1 MSNAKF
7 KLHIAEVKIIAFLFL
22 LYFSFCTLHFAL
34 RPMEAEANG
43 QGKWLRKKVDGY
55 SPGFNLTDQD
65 NRRVS
70 LTDFRGKVVLM
81 SFIFVN
87 CPTSCPLV
95 TAKLAS
101 IHHELKGK
109 DLHFISITID
119 PIHDTPAALKKY
131 AKTFR
136 GMDFKSW
143 SFLTGTY
150 QEIEDVLFDYK
161 FSVQRRAKRGSTGEV
176 VSVSLVDHAVKTFLI
191 DRKGMKRFE
200 YWGQDFN
207 TKAVIKDIRKVLSEG

>member
-1 MSNAKF
+1 MN
-7 KLHIAEVKIIAFLFL
+7 
-22 LYFSFCTLHFAL
+22 
-34 RPMEAEANG
+34 RPMRHVALWLALIISLPLLAHANG
-43 QGKWLRKKVDGY
+43 RGKWLRKEVIGY

-70 LTDFRGKVVLM
+70 LTDFRGKVILM

-101 IHHELKGK
+101 IHHQLKGK
-109 DLHFISITID
+109 ELHFISITID
-119 PIHDTPAALKKY
+119 PIHDTPAALKGY
-131 AKTFR
+131 ANQFR
-136 GMDFKSW
+136 GMDFRSW

-161 FSVQRRAKRGSTGEV
+161 LSAQRRAKRGSTGEV
-176 VSVSLVDHAVKTFLI
+176 VSVSLVDHGVKTFLI
-191 DRKGMKRFE
+191 DRKGMRRFE

-207 TKAVIKDIRKVLSEG
+207 TKVVIKDLTKVLGEG

>member
-1 MSNAKF
+1 MTNLMRHVA
-7 KLHIAEVKIIAFLFL
+7 LWLALIISLPL
-22 LYFSFCTLHFAL
+22 LAH
-34 RPMEAEANG
+34 ANG
-43 QGKWLRKKVDGY
+43 QGKWLRKEVIGY

-70 LTDFRGKVVLM
+70 LTDFRGKVVII

-119 PIHDTPAALKKY
+119 PIHDTPAALKGY
-131 AKTFR
+131 ANQFR
-136 GMDFKSW
+136 GMDFRSW

-161 FSVQRRAKRGSTGEV
+161 FSVQRRAKRGRTGEV

-191 DRKGMKRFE
+191 DRKGMMRFE